1 MLAIWSD
8 EGRYQ
13 RWLEVELA
21 VSDELAGRG
30 VVPAAAAAELRARA
44 RIDVARVAE
53 IEREVRHDVIAFLTQ
68 IAETVGEPARWL
80 HFGMTSSDTLDTALA
95 LQIRDA
101 GELLR
106 AGVARVCEV
115 LQRRAL
121 EFRHTPCIGRTHGV
135 HAEPTT
141 FGLKLLVFHEE
152 MRRQQAR
159 LASALAG
166 AAVGKISGAVGTFA
180 HLPPDVESAVCGRL
194 GIGFELVATQV
205 VQRDRHAALL
215 ATLALIASSLE
226 KFSVEFRHLARTE
239 VREVQE
245 EFGAGQKGSSAM
257 PHKRNPWRFENVCGL
272 ARVMRGY
279 ASAAMENQ
287 ALWHERDMSNSSVE
301 RVIFPDATS
310 LLDFMLE
317 RFAGLVEGLV
327 VDPERM
333 RENLDLT
340 RGLAFSGT
348 LLLELTRKGLSREAA
363 YALVQRH
370 AMETW
375 DHGGDFRERVLADP
389 KLCEVLTK
397 EEIDRAFSLD
407 EALRHVDAIFRRAE
421 GEKPK

>member
-1 MLAIWSD
+1 
-8 EGRYQ
+8 
-13 RWLEVELA
+13 
-21 VSDELAGRG
+21 
-30 VVPAAAAAELRARA
+30 
-44 RIDVARVAE
+44 VAE

-68 IAETVGEPARWL
+68 VAETVGEPARWL
-80 HFGMTSSDTLDTALA
+80 HFGMTSSDTIDTALA

-101 GELLR
+101 GKLL
-106 AGVARVCEV
+106 ADGVAKACEV
-115 LQRRAL
+115 LRRRAL
-121 EFRHTPCIGRTHGV
+121 EFRRTPCIGRTHGM

-141 FGLKLLVFHEE
+141 FGLKLLVFHQE

-159 LASALAG
+159 LEVALRD
-166 AAVGKISGAVGTFA
+166 AAVGKISGAVGTLA
-180 HLPPDVESAVCGRL
+180 HLAPEVEEAVCRRL
-194 GIGFELVATQV
+194 EIGFEPVATQV
-205 VQRDRHAALL
+205 VQRDRHAALMSV
-215 ATLALIASSLE
+215 LALIASSLE
-226 KFSVEFRHLARTE
+226 KFSVEFRHLARSE

-257 PHKRNPWRFENVCGL
+257 PHKRNPWRFENLCGL

-301 RVIFPDATS
+301 RVIFPDATT
-310 LLDFMLE
+310 LLDFMLD

-327 VDPERM
+327 VDVDRM

-348 LLLELTRKGLSREAA
+348 LLLELTRQGLSREAA

-375 DHGGDFRERVLADP
+375 DRGGDFRERVLADP
-389 KLCEVLTK
+389 KITELLSK

-407 EALRHVDAIFRRAE
+407 EALRHVDAIFQRTL
-421 GEKPK
+421 GE